1 MPITHTKVSTVADGS
16 TAEHIR
22 PSDWNA
28 DHTIAGSVILS
39 SGVASSAPLVM
50 PVGTLLTNPTAGA
63 IENDGNCFY
72 VTPRTSSRYVVT
84 AEQFI
89 TVNAAYTLSTVG
101 TVAQKLFN
109 GTTNGALNIAPN
121 RTYLY
126 ESQFSITNLQA
137 TGHTVGFGFGG
148 TASVTRNMYI
158 GIAKLAAGTTAGAA
172 NIMMSTL
179 VAPTTTA
186 AGSLVPATTLTQVVA
201 SVNGKIVIDTS
212 GTLIPSIIFG
222 GAATVASVVGID
234 SYFRI
239 WPIGSTA
246 VASVGDW
253 S

>member
-1 MPITHTKVSTVADGS
+1 MAITHTKVSTVADGS

-28 DHTIAGSVILS
+28 DHTIAGTVTLS

-63 IENDGNCFY
+63 IEQDGNCFY
-72 VTPRTSSRYVVT
+72 VTPRTSARYVVD

-89 TVNAAYTLSTVG
+89 TINAANTLTTVA
-101 TVAQKLFN
+101 TAAQKLFN
-109 GTTNGALNIAPN
+109 ATTNGALNVAPN

-126 ESQFSITNLQA
+126 ECSFSLTNMQ
-137 TGHTVGFGFGG
+137 TTSHTVGFGFGG
-148 TASVTRNMYI
+148 TASVTRNRYI
-158 GIAKLAAGTTAGAA
+158 GIAKQAAASTAGAA

-179 VAPTTTA
+179 VAPSTTA
-186 AGSLVPATTLTQVVA
+186 AGALTPASTLTTMVA
-201 SVNGKIVIDTS
+201 WIQGKIVIDTS
-212 GTLIPSIIFG
+212 GTLIPSVIQSVG
-222 GAATVASVVGID
+222 TLASIVGID

-239 WPIGSTA
+239 WPIGSSA
-246 VASVGDW
+246 VGSVGDW

>member
-1 MPITHTKVSTVADGS
+1 MPITHTKVSTIADGS
-16 TAEHIR
+16 TTEHIR

-50 PVGTLLTNPTAGA
+50 PVGTLLTNPTEGA

-72 VTPRTSSRYVVT
+72 VTPRTSNRHVVT

-89 TVNAAYTLSTVG
+89 TVNAPYTMTTVA
-101 TVAQKLFN
+101 TAAQKLFN
-109 GTTNGALNIAPN
+109 GTTNGALNVSPN

-126 ESQFSITNLQA
+126 EANFSL
-137 TGHTVGFGFGG
+137 TGMQTTIHTVGFGFGG
-148 TASVTRNMYI
+148 TASVTRNRYTAM
-158 GIAKLAAGTTAGAA
+158 AKQAAGTTAGAC

-179 VAPTTTA
+179 IAPTTTA
-186 AGSLVPATTLTQVVA
+186 AGALAPGSTLTTIVA
-201 SVNGKIVIDTS
+201 MVHGKIVIDTS
-212 GTLIPSIIFG
+212 GTLIPQVIQSVG
-222 GAATVASVVGID
+222 TVAAVVGAD